1 MRIAETLR
9 ARHAALAAAIPAILT
24 SLVACESEV
33 TAPEEVFEEGMI
45 AVDASSPIAL
55 AYVNLDDG
63 IVVTPSDPGA
73 STDWHMAFRR
83 FSIRLNGGVAG
94 PGSAVGLNLG
104 NNASMSAEQVTAMTE
119 EDGVAAFQAV
129 TDADIPAASS
139 FMADGLASDPGA
151 SWFRF
156 DFLTGNLVA
165 NPGAAWKLRESS
177 GRGYGIFRVTVLE
190 MEGQR
195 PVGATVEFR
204 RHAPNGTLGAAA
216 TLSTDLR
223 RGPVFFSLANGPATS
238 PAGCGW
244 DLGVT
249 PDLSIEVNADCGAG
263 TFPLDV
269 TEDFTAVSRADD
281 APEYG
286 GFLSS
291 ISGAF
296 PATVDD
302 ASGVFWYNIQ
312 ENSRM
317 WPTYNV
323 FLVQV
328 DQQVYKMQITDYYD
342 AAGNSGHP
350 TLRYQ
355 RLR

>member
-1 MRIAETLR
+1 MQTTRTCR
-9 ARHAALAAAIPAILT
+9 ARRVALAAAIHAILVV
-24 SLVACESEV
+24 LVACESEA
-33 TAPEEVFEEGMI
+33 TAPEVVFEEGMI
-45 AVDASSPIAL
+45 AIDASSPIAL
-55 AYVNLDDG
+55 AYVNLDHG
-63 IVVTPSDPGA
+63 AVVTPADPGT

-94 PGSAVGLNLG
+94 PGSVSGLNLG
-104 NNASMSAEQVTAMTE
+104 NNANMSGEEVTAMTE
-119 EDGVAAFQAV
+119 QDGIAAFQAV
-129 TDADIPAASS
+129 TDGHIPTSSS
-139 FMADGLASDPGA
+139 FMVDGLAPDPGA

-156 DFLTGNLVA
+156 DFRSGGLVA

-177 GRGYGIFRVTVLE
+177 GRGFGIFRVTALE
-190 MEGQR
+190 MEGER
-195 PVGATVEFR
+195 PVGATFEFR
-204 RHAPNGTLGAAA
+204 RHAPGGTLGGAE
-216 TLSTDLR
+216 TLSADLR
-223 RGPVFFSLANGPATS
+223 RGPVFFSLADGPAMS
-238 PAGCGW
+238 PAGCAW
-244 DLGVT
+244 DLAVT
-249 PDLSIEVNADCGAG
+249 PGLSIEVNADCGAG

-269 TEDFTAVSRADD
+269 TEDFTALLQAGD

-286 GFLSS
+286 GFLST

-302 ASGVFWYNIQ
+302 ASGFFWYNIQ

-323 FLVQV
+323 FLVQA
-328 DQQVYKMQITDYYD
+328 DQHVYKVQITDYYD
-342 AAGNSGHP
+342 AGGNSGHP

>member
-1 MRIAETLR
+1 MKIA
-9 ARHAALAAAIPAILT
+9 ARRVAFAAAILTIL
-24 SLVACESEV
+24 ACESEV
-33 TAPEEVFEEGMI
+33 VAPPEVFEEGTI
-45 AVDASSPIAL
+45 AIDASSPTAL
-55 AYVNLDDG
+55 VYVNLDDG
-63 IVVTPSDPGA
+63 AVVTPSDPDA
-73 STDWHMAFRR
+73 STGWHMGLRR

-94 PGSAVGLNLG
+94 PGSVAGFNLE

-119 EDGVAAFQAV
+119 ADGVAAFQAV
-129 TDADIPAASS
+129 TDADIPVVSS
-139 FMADGLASDPGA
+139 FMEDGLAPDPGA

-156 DFLTGNLVA
+156 DFRTGVLVA

-177 GRGYGIFRVTVLE
+177 GRGFGIFRVTALE

-195 PVGATVEFR
+195 PVGVTVEFR
-204 RHAPNGTLGAAA
+204 RQVPNAALGAAQTFVA
-216 TLSTDLR
+216 DLR
-223 RGPVFFSLANGPATS
+223 RGPVFFSLADGPAMS

-244 DLGVT
+244 DLGLT

-269 TEDFTAVSRADD
+269 TDDFTTLPQADD

-286 GFLSS
+286 GFLST

-302 ASGVFWYNIQ
+302 ASGFFWYNIQ

-323 FLVQV
+323 FLVQA
-328 DQQVYKMQITDYYD
+328 DDQVYKLQITDYYD
-342 AAGNSGHP
+342 AGGNSGHP

>member
-1 MRIAETLR
+1 MKIA
-9 ARHAALAAAIPAILT
+9 ARRVVFAAALPVILT
-24 SLVACESEV
+24 VLACESEV
-33 TAPEEVFEEGMI
+33 IAPLEVFEEGVI
-45 AVDASSPIAL
+45 AIDASSPVAL
-55 AYVNLDDG
+55 VYMNLDYG
-63 IVVTPSDPGA
+63 AMVTPTDPDA
-73 STDWHMAFRR
+73 STDWHMAFSR

-94 PGSAVGLNLG
+94 PGSVAGFNLG

-119 EDGVAAFQAV
+119 ADGVAAFQAV

-139 FMADGLASDPGA
+139 FMEDGLAPDPGG

-156 DFLTGNLVA
+156 DFRTGSLVA

-177 GRGYGIFRVTVLE
+177 GRGFGIFRVTALE

-195 PVGATVEFR
+195 PVGVTVEFR
-204 RHAPNGTLGAAA
+204 RQVPNAALGSAQTFAA
-216 TLSTDLR
+216 DLR
-223 RGPVFFSLANGPATS
+223 RGPVFFSLADGPAMS

-244 DLGVT
+244 DLGLT

-269 TEDFTAVSRADD
+269 TDDFTALPQADD

-286 GFLSS
+286 GYLSS

-302 ASGVFWYNIQ
+302 ASGFFWYNIQ

-323 FLVQV
+323 FLVQA
-328 DQQVYKMQITDYYD
+328 DDQVYKVQITDYYD
-342 AAGNSGHP
+342 AGGNSGHP
-350 TLRYQ
+350 TLRFQ